1 MDFFHFFVT
10 FFNWNASLRMFFKIL
25 RSWLRPT
32 FKLRVLG
39 AVLALRG
46 RGVLVLGL
54 APRYGG
60 VAAWD
65 GESGEGLAVG
75 LG

>member
-1 MDFFHFFVT
+1 MDGGVG
-10 FFNWNASLRMFFKIL
+10 
-25 RSWLRPT
+25 RSAGL
-32 FKLRVLG
+32 VLG
-39 AVLALRG
+39 AVLVLRE

>member
-1 MDFFHFFVT
+1 MDGGVG
-10 FFNWNASLRMFFKIL
+10 
-25 RSWLRPT
+25 RSAGL
-32 FKLRVLG
+32 VLG
-39 AVLALRG
+39 AVLVLRE

-54 APRYGG
+54 VPGG

>member
-1 MDFFHFFVT
+1 MLVSHHQKRCAAEGHMDGGVG
-10 FFNWNASLRMFFKIL
+10 
-25 RSWLRPT
+25 RSAGL
-32 FKLRVLG
+32 VLG
-39 AVLALRG
+39 AVLVLRE